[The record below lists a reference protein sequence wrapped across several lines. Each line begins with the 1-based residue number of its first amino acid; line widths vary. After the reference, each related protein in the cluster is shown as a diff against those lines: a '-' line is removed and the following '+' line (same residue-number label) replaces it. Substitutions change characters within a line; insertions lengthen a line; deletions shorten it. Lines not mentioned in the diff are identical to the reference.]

1 MANYKGAQRDFYNLQ
16 RSLKARIAGFEKA
29 GIRVP
34 AELSPASSSRISKI
48 LSATP
53 GTASKWLMKQADIV
67 KQQMENN
74 PSRFSAR
81 SYIAERKRIIKH
93 LHNKPRIDKETGL
106 NVGGLG
112 YEYINEE
119 NADIFFEFMEYV
131 RTKFESMRFDSD
143 IYAAAANEMLGQAQ
157 RRGVSAED
165 LKANFERYAEQ
176 ALRITTSNKTLSN
189 YQQNFNALSRRLGF

>member
-34 AELSPASSSRISKI
+34 AELSPASSSRIAKI
-48 LSATP
+48 LSTTP
-53 GTASKWLMKQADIV
+53 GKASKWLMNQADTV
-67 KQQMENN
+67 RQQMENN
-74 PSRFSAR
+74 PARFSAR
-81 SYIAERKRIIKH
+81 AWKTERAKIIKH
-93 LHNKPRIDKETGL
+93 LSAPPKIKGGV

-119 NADIFFEFMEYV
+119 NADIFFDFMEYV
-131 RTKFESMRFDSD
+131 RTKFENMRFDSD

-189 YQQNFNALSRRLGF
+189 YQQNFNALSRRLGL